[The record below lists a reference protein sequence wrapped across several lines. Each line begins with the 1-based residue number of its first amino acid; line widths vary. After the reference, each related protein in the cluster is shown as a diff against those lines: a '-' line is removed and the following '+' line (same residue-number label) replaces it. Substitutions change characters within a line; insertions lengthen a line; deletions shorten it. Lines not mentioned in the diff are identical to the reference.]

1 MENVKKNC
9 EAEIYLDGS
18 VCYQTTETF
27 DEIMSR
33 LEILSE
39 DDFIYLTLLDGCR
52 AAFRKRN
59 VVAVNQYEEE

>member
-1 MENVKKNC
+1 MENVKKNRA
-9 EAEIYLDGS
+9 AEIYLDGS

-27 DEIMSR
+27 EEVMSK

-39 DDFIYLTLLDGCR
+39 DNFIYITRKNGCR

-59 VVAVNQYEEE
+59 VVSVNQYEEE